1 MVERTPTPHVPHDDA
16 HGHSDQ
22 VGHVV
27 PLRILV
33 GTALALLVLTGVT
46 VGVAGVDFAKFDMP
60 ELNIWVALGVAAVK
74 ASLVALF
81 FMHLRWDRPFNG
93 IVFVLSIAFVAL
105 FIGAAMTDSF
115 SYHDDL
121 VEGDSKLVTQKLS
134 ELQQHLQSDEAK
146 EPQTPAEH

>member
-1 MVERTPTPHVPHDDA
+1 MADHTHTSHDEQG
-16 HGHSDQ
+16 HGHEQ
-22 VGHVV
+22 VGHLV
-27 PLRILV
+27 PPRILI

-46 VGVAGVDFAKFDMP
+46 VGVAGVDFSKYDMP
-60 ELNIWVALGVAAVK
+60 ELNIWVALGVAALK

-93 IVFVLSIAFVAL
+93 IVFVISILFVAL

-121 VEGDSKLVTQKLS
+121 VEGDSKLVAQKLL
-134 ELQQHLQSDEAK
+134 ELGQDLQSDAAT
-146 EPQTPAEH
+146 EPSTPNGH